1 MFETEAHFRDV
12 LFLADILDAF
22 LAPIR
27 LPQDA
32 DLVFRGIPF
41 VYHCLVLSHDPDQH
55 IKWPEKVKSRHDL
68 SAKPARLRPSLAV

>member
-12 LFLADILDAF
+12 LFLADIPDAF
-22 LAPIR
+22 LALIR

-41 VYHCLVLSHDPDQH
+41 VFHPLVLPYDPD
-55 IKWPEKVKSRHDL
+55 
-68 SAKPARLRPSLAV
+68 

>member
-27 LPQDA
+27 LPQDG

-41 VYHCLVLSHDPDQH
+41 VFHRLVLSYDPD
-55 IKWPEKVKSRHDL
+55 
-68 SAKPARLRPSLAV
+68 